1 MMASD
6 KRLKSNPKDV
16 QALYCRGV
24 TEGLRSTYL
33 TIVEHSFWAALH
45 SALAARHDHE
55 EVLKLQPGFHDAE
68 TVVGAHNYVVGS
80 LSVPAKAMAGISR
93 ARGDKNQSVE
103 MLAEAGN
110 SGGETSTDARVTLGL
125 FLRREQRRQEHPD
138 SIAPPALPRA

>member
-6 KRLKSNPKDV
+6 KRLTSKPKDC
-16 QALYCRGV
+16 QALYSRGV

-45 SALAARHDHE
+45 SALAARHDPE

-80 LSVPAKAMAGISR
+80 LSVPAKAMAGIYGL
-93 ARGDKNQSVE
+93 RGDKNK
-103 MLAEAGN
+103 GR
-110 SGGETSTDARVTLGL
+110 ETMC
-125 FLRREQRRQEHPD
+125 
-138 SIAPPALPRA
+138 